1 MSDKSPAAATVCPRC
16 RSEQTE
22 VVTMSPVKN
31 VWAVYGCKRCFYM
44 WRSTEPQENTDP
56 DHYPEAFRLTPEG
69 IANMPVVPSIPPLRR
84 KKD

>member
-1 MSDKSPAAATVCPRC
+1 MSNKSSAAVTVCPRC

-31 VWAVYGCKRCFYM
+31 VWVVYSCKRCFYM

-56 DHYPEAFRLTPEG
+56 DHYPEAFRLTPEA
-69 IANMPVVPSIPPLRR
+69 IAKMPVVPSIPPLRP